1 MYGESSRAESAG
13 NQTIKPGQAEPY
25 RKVSPRPS
33 EGEPAVHV
41 HVNSRT
47 GLNQTNI
54 SSYDLSNVNE
64 MSLTSLQKLSKF
76 FKRSKNYKYRKEF
89 FLKFFKNLIHFLL
102 VETLNYEKNQAESMK
117 EENQHLKSLIED
129 LKNEMLVSVMM
140 PFLLANN
147 SYHIFVYKQENFK
160 IEISYFSNT

>member
-1 MYGESSRAESAG
+1 MYGETSRAESAG

-41 HVNSRT
+41 YNRT
-47 GLNQTNI
+47 GLNQTNF

-76 FKRSKNYKYRKEF
+76 FKRDQSKIKYIERRSFSKLSE
-89 FLKFFKNLIHFLL
+89 NLI
-102 VETLNYEKNQAESMK
+102 
-117 EENQHLKSLIED
+117 
-129 LKNEMLVSVMM
+129 
-140 PFLLANN
+140 
-147 SYHIFVYKQENFK
+147 
-160 IEISYFSNT
+160 